1 MVKVKLRVAFGVLCT
16 VIQNYKQLGTLLM
29 LKTIF
34 SLTYTSWC
42 CCVPLRKGT
51 WYRLAPNR
59 IGSL

>member
-16 VIQNYKQLGTLLM
+16 DIQNYKQLGTLLM
-29 LKTIF
+29 HKTIV

-42 CCVPLRKGT
+42 CCVPLREGT